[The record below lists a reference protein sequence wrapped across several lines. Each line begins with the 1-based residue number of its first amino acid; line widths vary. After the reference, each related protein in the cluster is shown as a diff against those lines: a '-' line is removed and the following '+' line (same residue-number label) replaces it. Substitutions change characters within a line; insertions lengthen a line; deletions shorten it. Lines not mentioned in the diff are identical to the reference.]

1 MRADIKVKI
10 VKLDPT
16 LPTPAYQT
24 AGSAGCDAH
33 SAKDVVIPPGEKVL
47 VPTGL
52 RMEIPEGF
60 ECQIRPRSSLA
71 LKHGI
76 VVFNTPSTIDADYR
90 GEVGVLL
97 INTSNVPFYIFVGD
111 RIAQFIFAPVTVAEF
126 DVVEELSETKRGAG
140 GWGSTGTR

>member
-1 MRADIKVKI
+1 MPNIDVKI

-16 LPTPAYQT
+16 VPSPAYQT

-33 SAKDVVIPPGEKVL
+33 SAKDVTIPPGERVL

-71 LKHGI
+71 LKHGV

-97 INTSNVPFYIFVGD
+97 VNTSSVPFKINKGD
-111 RIAQFIFAPVTVAEF
+111 RVAQFVFAPVTVARFLEV
-126 DVVEELSETKRGAG
+126 DELGDTARGTG
-140 GWGSTGTR
+140 GWGSTGVK

>member
-1 MRADIKVKI
+1 MPEINVKI
-10 VKLDPT
+10 VKLDST
-16 LPTPAYQT
+16 VPTPAYQT

-33 SAKDVVIPPGEKVL
+33 SAKDLTILPGEKVL

-71 LKHGI
+71 LKKGV

-90 GEVGVLL
+90 GEVGILL
-97 INTSNVPFYIFVGD
+97 INTSDVPFAIQKGD
-111 RIAQFIFAPVTVAEF
+111 RIAQFVFAPVTVARFQE
-126 DVVEELSETKRGAG
+126 VPELSDTTRGTG